1 MLDFSYLDQYKE
13 NNRIEAK
20 NASGGLPRSVWE
32 TYSSFA
38 NTQGGVILLGVVENS
53 DKSLAA
59 VGLSNAEAII
69 KDFWDNINNPQK
81 ASVNILT
88 DKNVKIEN
96 VDGKEIIVINVPRAV
111 RGDRPVY
118 IDGNPMTGTYRR
130 NGEGDYKC
138 SADEIRAMLRD
149 ASAQS
154 QDMLVLEDIGL
165 EVLDL
170 DSVHRYRQRMMSCRP
185 GHVWEELD
193 DRDFLYKLGALGRGS
208 ANGEIHPTAAGLLM
222 FGFEY
227 EIVREFP
234 NYFLDYREQFDTS
247 NRWTDRIV
255 SNSGDWS
262 GNIYDFYF
270 KVYNKLEQNIKV
282 PFKLEKGDRVGDT
295 DIHKALREAIANCLI
310 NADYYGRQGI
320 VIVQQKDEISISN
333 PGGFRIELEA
343 AKAGGVSD
351 PRNTT
356 LMKFFNL
363 IGISE
368 RAGSGIQNIYSVWR
382 KQGLGEPEIF
392 EEIEPERATIKLFT
406 KKIGDKKSTTKI
418 DDKKSAAKIG
428 DKKSAAKTGDKKSAI
443 SEEKKRHI
451 VEFLSKAETAKTS
464 EIADAIGLHTSRTK
478 DYLKLLADEGIVIAE
493 GENKNR
499 VYRLSGEI

>member
-1 MLDFSYLDQYKE
+1 MLDFSHLDQYKE
-13 NNRIEAK
+13 NNRLEAK
-20 NASGGLPRSVWE
+20 KASGGLPRSIWE

-38 NTQGGVILLGVVENS
+38 NTQGGVILLGAAENS
-53 DKSLAA
+53 DRTLAV
-59 VGLSNAEAII
+59 VGVNNADKII
-69 KDFWDNINNPQK
+69 KDFWDNVNNPQK

-96 VDGKEIIVINVPRAV
+96 VDGKDIVVINVPRAV
-111 RGDRPVY
+111 RSDRPVY

-138 SADEIRAMLRD
+138 SADEVCAMLRD
-149 ASAQS
+149 ASPQS
-154 QDMLVLEDIGL
+154 QDMLVLDRMSF
-165 EVLDL
+165 EVLDFE
-170 DSVHRYRQRMMSCRP
+170 SVHRYRQRMVSHRP

-193 DRDFLYKLGALGRGS
+193 DREFLYRLGALGRGS
-208 ANGEIHPTAAGLLM
+208 DGEIHPTAAGLLM
-222 FGFEY
+222 FGYEY
-227 EIVREFP
+227 EIVKEFP
-234 NYFLDYREQFDTS
+234 DYFLDYREQFDKS

-282 PFKLEKGDRVGDT
+282 PFKLEKGGRIEDT

-320 VIVQQKDEISISN
+320 VILQQKDEIHISN

-351 PRNTT
+351 PRNAT

-368 RAGSGIQNIYSVWR
+368 RAGSGIQSIYSVWK
-382 KQGLGEPEIF
+382 KQRLGEPELF
-392 EEIEPERATIKLFT
+392 EETEPERVTIKLFT
-406 KKIGDKKSTTKI
+406 KKIGDKKSAT
-418 DDKKSAAKIG
+418 
-428 DKKSAAKTGDKKSAI
+428 KTGGKKSAI
-443 SEEKKRHI
+443 SEEKKQRI
-451 VEFLSKAETAKTS
+451 VEFLSENGEAKSS
-464 EIADAIGLHTSRTK
+464 EIADELGLQPSRTR
-478 DYLKLLADEGIVIAE
+478 DYLNQLIEEGIVITY
-493 GENKNR
+493 GENRNR
-499 VYRLSGEI
+499 TYRLNNDQQDQ